1 MIGPAKAVWLLV
13 PLFAASGCAAL
24 IYEVVWLQ
32 LLQLVVGSSAVSLTV
47 LLGTFMGGMCLGSLL
62 VPWIVNERLHPLRVF
77 AWLEGAIAGS
87 GALILVLMPLV
98 TSVYI
103 STGGH
108 VAVRILVASLCLL
121 PPTIAMGATLVTVAG
136 GIDPSRTGMSKV
148 GFIYAGNL
156 AGAVTGSL
164 LAGFYLLRVFDVYVA
179 TFVAATLNLA
189 TAAVALRLARA
200 VNDSPDDRSM
210 ASARGRTR
218 VPPVDSRF
226 PLGIYTSIAL
236 SGLTALSAQ
245 VIWTRFL
252 ALSFGA
258 TVYTFSLVLAAI
270 LVGLGA
276 GSAIGGFIETR
287 TRADPR
293 IALGCCQMLIAVA
306 ITWASFVSLDAIPFG
321 VLSPLASTSPWE
333 TFRWDF
339 FRALVAVLPATLLW
353 GASFPFGLASLAL
366 NGTDTRRMVSM
377 AYAANTLGAIVGSVG
392 TGLLLANSVG
402 SHVVQQILIL
412 VAGVSG
418 ALVLMARTHVEIRYT
433 WWVAIGVGL
442 AVLAYSLTPLPGP
455 LVAYGRRTR
464 DWLQTTRVADT
475 GEIVFVGEGAK
486 EFVAVSRGANGD
498 LTYHV
503 EGKVQASTLP
513 PDMRLQ
519 LLLAHLS
526 HLLPARPAEVLVI
539 GCGAGITAGA
549 LAMGPGVGHVTIAEI
564 EPLVP
569 KVAAQFF
576 GDFNH
581 HVMRDPRVSLRIDD
595 GRHVLATSTKM
606 FDVITTDLT
615 DPWVKGVAALFTEE
629 FFELAKRRLRPGGIV
644 TQFVQLY
651 QSSPEAVKSEIAT
664 FFKVFP
670 NAVVWGNP
678 QEGEGYDLVLVGQ
691 ADPIRI
697 DIDALQR
704 RLDQPSY
711 RGVRE
716 SLQTVGIGSTID
728 LLSRYVASGADLST
742 WLRDASINRDRDLR
756 LQYLAGVGLDLDE
769 NRGIYDDL
777 VRHGTFP
784 SGTFTGSPERLQQLR
799 SAFESNRR

>member
-1 MIGPAKAVWLLV
+1 MIGRAKAVWLLV
-13 PLFAASGCAAL
+13 PLFAASGSAAL

-47 LLGTFMGGMCLGSLL
+47 LLSTFMGGMCLGSLL

-77 AWLEGAIAGS
+77 AWLEVAIAGS
-87 GALILVLMPLV
+87 GVLILVLMPLV
-98 TSVYI
+98 TNAYT
-103 STGGH
+103 STGGY

-121 PPTIAMGATLVTVAG
+121 PPTMAMGATLVTVAG
-136 GIDPSRTGMSKV
+136 WIDASRAGMSKV
-148 GFIYAGNL
+148 GFIYAANL

-164 LAGFYLLRVFDVYVA
+164 VAGFYLLRVFDVYVA
-179 TFVAATLNLA
+179 TFVAAALNLA
-189 TAAVALRLARA
+189 TAAVALRLAKA
-200 VNDSPDDRSM
+200 AGGQDAGGLPTLGAKVADSS
-210 ASARGRTR
+210 G
-218 VPPVDSRF
+218 F
-226 PLGIYTSIAL
+226 PWAIYASIAL

-276 GSAIGGFIETR
+276 GSAIGSFIETR
-287 TRADPR
+287 TRVDPR
-293 IALGCCQMLIAVA
+293 TSLGCCQILLAVA

-321 VLSPLASTSPWE
+321 VLGPSASTTPWG
-333 TFRWDF
+333 TFQWDF
-339 FRALVAVLPATLLW
+339 VRALIAVLPATLLW
-353 GASFPFGLASLAL
+353 GATFPFGLASLAL
-366 NGTDTRRMVSM
+366 NGADTRRMVSR

-392 TGLLLANSVG
+392 TGLLLANSAG
-402 SHVVQQILIL
+402 SHVVQQMLVL
-412 VAGVSG
+412 VAGLSG
-418 ALVLMARTHVEIRYT
+418 ALALMDRTHIETRYA
-433 WWVAIGVGL
+433 WWVAIGLGL
-442 AVLAYSLTPLPGP
+442 AVVTYSLTPLPGP

-464 DWLQTTRVADT
+464 DWLQTTRVADV

-526 HLLPARPAEVLVI
+526 HLLPARPTEVLVI

-549 LAMGPGVGHVTIAEI
+549 LAMGPGVDHVTIAEI

-581 HVMRDPRVSLRIDD
+581 HVMQNPRVSLRIDD
-595 GRHVLATSTKM
+595 GRHVLATTTKM

-615 DPWVKGVAALFTEE
+615 DPWVKGVATLFTED

-664 FFKVFP
+664 FVKVFP
-670 NAVVWGNP
+670 NAAIWGNP
-678 QEGEGYDLVLVGQ
+678 QGGEGYDLVLVGQ

-697 DIDALQR
+697 DVDALQR

-711 RGVRE
+711 LGVRE
-716 SLQTVGIGSTID
+716 SLQTVGIGSAID
-728 LLSRYVASGADLST
+728 LLARYVASGADLSP
-742 WLRDASINRDRDLR
+742 WLRGASINRDRDLR
-756 LQYLAGVGLDLDE
+756 LQYLAGLGLDLDE
-769 NRGIYDDL
+769 NRGIYIDL
-777 VRHGTFP
+777 ARHGTFP

-799 SAFESNRR
+799 NAFEVGRR